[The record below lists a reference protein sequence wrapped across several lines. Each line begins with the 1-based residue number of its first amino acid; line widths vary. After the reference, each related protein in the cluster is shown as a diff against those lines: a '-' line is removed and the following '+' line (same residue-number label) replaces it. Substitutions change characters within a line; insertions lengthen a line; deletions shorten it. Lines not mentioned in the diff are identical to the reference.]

1 MDATG
6 PPRSH
11 DCVRADL
18 LGDGV
23 VVVGA
28 GVAGLS
34 AAAYLRAAGVPIT
47 LLEAGSRIGGRAHTV
62 RPAVLGGE
70 VLDLGAAWLHAGHG
84 NPLTGIAAAAGDGL
98 IDSDAL
104 RTERLFVAGRD
115 AGPAD
120 HAAYEACWAQVE
132 ALAPPGADISL
143 AHLMAPLDG
152 NPWAPTVALWEGAII
167 AAADADVLS
176 AQDWHRNLLP
186 PPNLLVSGGL
196 GAFVARRLATAV
208 QLNSRVRRI
217 GWDGPG
223 VEVATPVGTLRA
235 AACIVTVSTGVLAAE
250 AIRFDPPLPP
260 AVLAAVDG
268 LPMGLL
274 SKVALPAAGA
284 DRMGVADNATLVQQV
299 AADKAGMTFNAW
311 PLGRGHL
318 VSFIGGRAAWAVAG
332 DCRAAEAMAREG
344 LRAMLGQDAG
354 PGAVVTDWG
363 TDPLFRGSYAYARPG
378 QADSRGVLAD
388 AFLAERMLFAGEACR
403 TDGLAGT
410 VGGAWLSGR
419 DAAVRLLA
427 GRCEGR

>member
-1 MDATG
+1 M
-6 PPRSH
+6 
-11 DCVRADL
+11 
-18 LGDGV
+18 
-23 VVVGA
+23 VGA

-34 AAAYLRAAGVPIT
+34 AAAHFRAAGVPVT
-47 LLEAGSRIGGRAHTV
+47 VLEAGSRIGGRAHTV

-70 VLDLGAAWLHAGHG
+70 VLDLGAAWLHAGHS
-84 NPLTGIAAAAGDGL
+84 NPLAGIAAAASDAL

-115 AGPAD
+115 AGSAD

-132 ALAPPGADISL
+132 ALAFPDADTSL
-143 AHLMAPLDG
+143 GHLMAALDG

-196 GAFVARRLATAV
+196 GAFVERRLATTV
-208 QLNSRVRRI
+208 QLNARVGHI
-217 GWDGPG
+217 GWGGPG
-223 VEVATPVGTLRA
+223 VAVGTPGGTLRA

-274 SKVALPAAGA
+274 SKVALPAAGV
-284 DRMGVADNATLVQQV
+284 DRMGVADNATLVQRV
-299 AADKAGMTFNAW
+299 APGEAGMTFNAW

-318 VSFIGGRAAWAVAG
+318 VGFVGGRAAWAVAG
-332 DCRAAEAMAREG
+332 DDRAAEAMAREG
-344 LRAMLGQDAG
+344 VRAMLGVEAR
-354 PGAVVTDWG
+354 PGAVVTNWG

-378 QADSRGVLAD
+378 HADGRGVLAD
-388 AFLAERMLFAGEACR
+388 AFMGERLLFAGEACR
-403 TDGLAGT
+403 MDGLAGT

-419 DAAVRLLA
+419 DAAARLLA
-427 GRCEGR
+427 AMGLGTG

>member
-1 MDATG
+1 MT
-6 PPRSH
+6 
-11 DCVRADL
+11 ADL
-18 LGDGV
+18 IEDGV

-34 AAAYLRAAGVPIT
+34 AAAHLRAAGVPVT
-47 LLEAGSRIGGRAHTV
+47 VLEAGFRIGGRAHTV

-70 VLDLGAAWLHAGHG
+70 VLDLGAAWLHAGNS
-84 NPLTGIAAAAGDGL
+84 NPLAGIAAAAGDAL
-98 IDSDAL
+98 VDSDSL
-104 RTERLFVAGRD
+104 GTERLFAAGRD

-120 HAAYEACWAQVE
+120 HAAYEACRAQVG
-132 ALAPPGADISL
+132 ALASPDADTSL
-143 AHLMAPLDG
+143 AQLMAALDG
-152 NPWAPTVALWEGAII
+152 NPWAATVALWEGAVI

-186 PPNLLVSGGL
+186 PPNLLLPGGL

-208 QLNSRVRRI
+208 QLDASVGRI
-217 GWDGPG
+217 GWGGPG
-223 VEVATPVGTLRA
+223 VAVGTPGGTLRA

-250 AIRFDPPLPP
+250 AIRFDPALPP

-284 DRMGVADNATLVQQV
+284 DRMGVADNATLVQRM
-299 AADKAGMTFNAW
+299 APGEAGMTFNAW

-318 VSFIGGRAAWAVAG
+318 VGFVGGRAAWAVAG
-332 DCRAAEAMAREG
+332 DGRAAEAMAREG
-344 LRAMLGQDAG
+344 LRAMLGVEAG
-354 PGAVVTDWG
+354 PGAVVTGWG

-378 QADSRGVLAD
+378 HADSRGVLAD
-388 AFLAERMLFAGEACR
+388 AFPGERLLFAGEACR

-419 DAAVRLLA
+419 DAAARLLA
-427 GRCEGR
+427 VRCERR

>member
-1 MDATG
+1 M
-6 PPRSH
+6 
-11 DCVRADL
+11 
-18 LGDGV
+18 

-34 AAAYLRAAGVPIT
+34 AAAHLRAAGVRVT
-47 LLEAGSRIGGRAHTV
+47 VLEAGSRIGGRAHTV

-84 NPLTGIAAAAGDGL
+84 NPLAAIAAAAGDGL

-115 AGPAD
+115 AAGAD

-132 ALAPPGADISL
+132 TLVPPDADVSL
-143 AHLMAPLDG
+143 AHLMTALAG

-186 PPNLLVSGGL
+186 PPNLLLPGGL

-208 QLNSRVRRI
+208 RLDAPVGRI
-217 GWDGPG
+217 GWGGPG
-223 VEVATPVGTLRA
+223 VAVGTPGGTLHA
-235 AACIVTVSTGVLAAE
+235 AACIITVSTGVLAAGV
-250 AIRFDPPLPP
+250 IRFDPPLPL

-274 SKVALPAAGA
+274 SKVALPAPGA
-284 DRMGVADNATLVQQV
+284 DRMGVTDNATLVQQV
-299 AADKAGMTFNAW
+299 APGEAGMTFNAW

-318 VSFIGGRAAWAVAG
+318 VGFAGGRAAWAVAG
-332 DCRAAEAMAREG
+332 DDRAAEAMARDAV
-344 LRAMLGQDAG
+344 RAMLGGDAG

-378 QADSRGVLAD
+378 HASSRGVLAD
-388 AFLAERMLFAGEACR
+388 AFPGERLLFAGEACR
-403 TDGLAGT
+403 VDGLAGT

-419 DAAVRLLA
+419 DAAARLLRA
-427 GRCEGR
+427 GLVRSGGPDESATW